1 MLAGDAHHSLL
12 WEFELRIAR
21 SRIVKDECIVKR
33 YCKIVNSKNSFEW
46 PGRGARLGP
55 RKLNRGA
62 SADSG
67 VNVCHEPVVS

>member
-46 PGRGARLGP
+46 PGRGGQVGSAEAKPRRFCGLRGQRL
-55 RKLNRGA
+55 
-62 SADSG
+62 S
-67 VNVCHEPVVS
+67 